1 MAAKT
6 THTEAMARELREIIR
21 HAGALVDATAD
32 EADERVQKA
41 RDTLE
46 QRLEAAKRNYAD
58 LDDLLDEKLQAA
70 DRVIH
75 EKPYHAVGGSFLVGL
90 LLGWFM
96 SRK

>member
-6 THTEAMARELREIIR
+6 SASDAMAAELRDIIR

-32 EADERVQKA
+32 EADEQVKKV
-41 RDTLE
+41 RDQLAK
-46 QRLEAAKRNYAD
+46 RLEAAKSKYAD
-58 LDDLLDEKLQAA
+58 LDELLDRKIEAA
-70 DRVIH
+70 DRLIH
-75 EKPYHAVGGSFLVGL
+75 DKPYHAVGGSFLLGL

>member
-6 THTEAMARELREIIR
+6 APADAMAAELREIIR
-21 HAGALVDATAD
+21 HAATLVEATAD

-41 RDTLE
+41 RELLGK
-46 QRLEAAKRNYAD
+46 RLDDAKSKYAD
-58 LDDLLDEKLQAA
+58 LDDMLDAKIQAA
-70 DRVIH
+70 DRLVH
-75 EKPYHAVGGSFLVGL
+75 EKPYHAVGGSFLFGL

>member
-1 MAAKT
+1 MASKASPSDAMAA
-6 THTEAMARELREIIR
+6 ELREIIS

-41 RDTLE
+41 REMLGK
-46 QRLEAAKRNYAD
+46 RLDDAKNKYAD
-58 LDDLLDEKLQAA
+58 LDDLLDRKIEAA
-70 DRVIH
+70 DRLIH
-75 EKPYHAVGGSFLVGL
+75 DKPYHAVGGSFLLGL